1 MQGLSSTAVV
11 GTLTAMLMCTGCA
24 EQNEPAAR
32 AAAESFAD
40 DLASDD
46 GAGACRALAPATRAA
61 LEQSS
66 GRPCAAAIVEEEL
79 PDPGAAGRSAS
90 FGTMAKVDFAADTMF
105 VTEFSDGWKVMAA
118 GCSPAPGDR
127 PYDCSLQGG

>member
-32 AAAESFAD
+32 AAAEIFAIN
-40 DLASDD
+40 LASDD

-61 LEQSS
+61 LVQSS
-66 GRPCAAAIVEEEL
+66 GRPCAAAIMEEKL

-90 FGTMAKVDFAADTMF
+90 FGTMAKVDFAADTLF
-105 VTEFSDGWKVMAA
+105 VAEFSDGWKVVAA

>member
-1 MQGLSSTAVV
+1 MQGLRGRAVA
-11 GTLTAMLMCTGCA
+11 GTLTAILLCTGCA

-32 AAAESFAD
+32 AAAVIFAD

-66 GRPCAAAIVEEEL
+66 ARPCAAAILEEEL

-105 VTEFSDGWKVMAA
+105 VAEFSDGWRVVAA
-118 GCSPAPGDR
+118 GCSHTPGDR

>member
-1 MQGLSSTAVV
+1 MQGLSSAAVV

-32 AAAESFAD
+32 AAAEIFAD

-66 GRPCAAAIVEEEL
+66 GKPCAVAIVEEEL
-79 PDPGAAGRSAS
+79 PDPGVAGRSAS